1 MNALFFLKS
10 KATVAVIF
18 DDNTLRRGLELMRE
32 SGYTA
37 IPVITRDGD
46 YAGSIREG
54 DVLCD
59 LYDHAGENTDSV
71 KIRNVM
77 KKGWNPAVT
86 VDVTMDELLDRA
98 LNQNFVPVVDD
109 RNKFIGIITR
119 RDILEY
125 YRSGEPVSATV
136 VQE

>member
-10 KATVAVIF
+10 KATVAVVF

-37 IPVITRDGD
+37 IPVITREGD

-54 DVLCD
+54 DFLW
-59 LYDHAGENTDSV
+59 Y
-71 KIRNVM
+71 VM

>member
-54 DVLCD
+54 DLLWY
-59 LYDHAGENTDSV
+59 LYDHTGENTDSV
-71 KIRNVM
+71 KIRSVM

-125 YRSGEPVSATV
+125 YRSGDSVSVAV
-136 VQE
+136 NQE